1 MDPIS
6 KVAFF
11 AAKRGEETRLGL
23 QLMAL
28 VSPSRNESGN
38 LRYEVFQDT
47 GDDGLW
53 IVVEDWRS
61 AADFDFHMTTDYV
74 QAFLGQVPALCDG
87 EPDIRS
93 YQKRSST
100 DCR

>member
-11 AAKRGEETRLGL
+11 AAKRGEEARLGH

-28 VSPSRNESGN
+28 VPSSRSEPGN
-38 LRYEVFQDT
+38 LRYEIFQDT
-47 GDDGLW
+47 SDDGLW

-74 QAFLGQVPALCDG
+74 QAFLDQVPALCDG